1 MISGWLL
8 HSTVI
13 TFHSSRLYSKGF
25 KQNIV
30 NKINTRQNMKLDHNY
45 EVVPDTQSEV
55 FCVEF

>member
-13 TFHSSRLYSKGF
+13 TFHSSRLHSRSF
-25 KQNIV
+25 KQNVV
-30 NKINTRQNMKLDHNY
+30 NEIKTRQNVKFDHNY
-45 EVVPDTQSEV
+45 EVVPGRQSEV